1 MSTYK
6 KNEELEKSNYEN
18 TDKGESDMNTKNM
31 SIEEVQTTFGISGVT
46 KVKIHKETTTGYK
59 AERFSTKS
67 FEIDRYL
74 YERYKQDE
82 WFVTQE
88 MSKHFRAKGWKTS
101 DISGQLYSK
110 KNAELMINRPPTD
123 EEAEQL
129 GKNVSIWKLTDKFFE
144 KMEEEMVAYEEYLE
158 HQDKVKSK
166 EETE

>member
-1 MSTYK
+1 MDKLNKEHY
-6 KNEELEKSNYEN
+6 NNIN
-18 TDKGESDMNTKNM
+18 KGESDMNTKNM

-46 KVKIHKETTTGYK
+46 KVKINKETPTGSK
-59 AERFSTKS
+59 ADRFSTKS
-67 FEIDRYL
+67 FEIDLYL
-74 YERYKQDE
+74 YEHYKQDE

-88 MSKHFRAKGWKTS
+88 MSKYFREQGWKTS

-129 GKNVSIWKLTDKFFE
+129 GKNVSIWKLTDKFFG

>member
-1 MSTYK
+1 MTIKDYNHDQFLDQTKIS
-6 KNEELEKSNYEN
+6 E
-18 TDKGESDMNTKNM
+18 ESDMNTKNM
-31 SIEEVQTTFGISGVT
+31 TIEEIQTTFGISGVT
-46 KVKIHKETTTGYK
+46 KVKINKETTTGYK
-59 AERFSTKS
+59 ADRFSTKS
-67 FEIDRYL
+67 FEIDLYL
-74 YERYKQDE
+74 YEHYKLE
-82 WFVTQE
+82 EEFVTQK
-88 MSKHFRAKGWKTS
+88 MSKYFREQGWKTS

-129 GKNVSIWKLTDKFFE
+129 GKNISIWQLTTKFFE